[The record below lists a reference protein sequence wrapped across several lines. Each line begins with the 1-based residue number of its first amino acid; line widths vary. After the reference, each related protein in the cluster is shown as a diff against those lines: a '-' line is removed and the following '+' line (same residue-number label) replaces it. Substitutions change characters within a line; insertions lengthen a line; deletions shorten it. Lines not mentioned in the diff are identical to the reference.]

1 MLRVARSSG
10 DCSATVRFEEART
23 ADGRPYE
30 DETVALEALQPHPT
44 RGQPTR
50 GAAAAQD
57 GARGGAA
64 KQPRPSSSSAASSSA
79 AADDDDSDDSD
90 AERPAK
96 VAKQQRRQ
104 QAAAGR
110 GVGSSAR
117 GRGGGV
123 SSPAAAA
130 AAVATP
136 PIAAEA
142 AGRSPRRKRG
152 RGEAEDAAAAKG
164 GEGGSATKLPKGG
177 RLTEAKPPKAFTPGL
192 RGAAGHA
199 ATAARGTPTARPTAP
214 HGRAPATSNGAVSLR
229 RSWPTP
235 ACRGVLGAGP
245 YMAWR
250 RACLAQGV
258 LGA

>member
-1 MLRVARSSG
+1 VLRVARISG

-30 DETVALEALQPHPT
+30 DETVDLEALQPHPT

-50 GAAAAQD
+50 GAAAVQD
-57 GARGGAA
+57 GARSGAARLA
-64 KQPRPSSSSAASSSA
+64 KQPRPSSSSAAAFSA
-79 AADDDDSDDSD
+79 AAAADSDDSD
-90 AERPAK
+90 DEPPAK

-104 QAAAGR
+104 QAAAGH
-110 GVGSSAR
+110 GVGSAR

-136 PIAAEA
+136 PIAVEA
-142 AGRSPRRKRG
+142 ARRSPRRKRG

-164 GEGGSATKLPKGG
+164 GEGGLAT
-177 RLTEAKPPKAFTPGL
+177 KPPKFTPGL

-214 HGRAPATSNGAVSLR
+214 HGRAPGTSNGAVSFAPQLAN
-229 RSWPTP
+229 
-235 ACRGVLGAGP
+235 ACLE
-245 YMAWR
+245 R
-250 RACLAQGV
+250 RAWLRA
-258 LGA
+258 APHA